1 MKADSIAFH
10 GTIISG
16 QGQNVYP
23 QAIGFEF
30 FDESLS
36 ANLPTN
42 LRQMAYVE
50 SLVYSSI
57 ALNCLRRKEAEQC
70 LIRRYYVRAWIAT
83 MLHSIVWHQL
93 VLTVP
98 LQIRYGLV

>member
-1 MKADSIAFH
+1 MKAHGIAFH

-23 QAIGFEF
+23 QANGFEF
-30 FDESLS
+30 FDENLS

-50 SLVYSSI
+50 SI
-57 ALNCLRRKEAEQC
+57 K
-70 LIRRYYVRAWIAT
+70 WIS
-83 MLHSIVWHQL
+83 LSLSFRQ
-93 VLTVP
+93 
-98 LQIRYGLV
+98 